1 MIDLIINIICVAWFI
16 IAPVILIFLIYKIFK
31 GDSDGE

>member
-1 MIDLIINIICVAWFI
+1 MIDSIINIICVAWFI
-16 IAPVILIFLIYKIFK
+16 ISPVILIFLIYKIFK